1 LSGADSPAGITA
13 VIPNWNRREL
23 LLSVLDD
30 LARQTM
36 PAGMVIVVD
45 NGSTDGS
52 VEAAELRGAQ
62 VIRLTSN
69 QGFARAVNLGI
80 QRARTDW
87 VAILNNDIQLH
98 PEYLAHLQREAVSR
112 GAAFAV
118 GRILQAQERARPV
131 LDGCFDL
138 LSRSGCAWRAG
149 HGRPDSPLWHTSRV
163 VHFAPFTAALFRT
176 ALFRDVGLLDEQYE
190 SYMEDVEFGLRCA
203 AAGKVGVYV
212 PEAMAWHWGSATL
225 GSWSPAMVR
234 LLSRNQV
241 LLAARYFPL
250 RWLWPVLAG
259 QTLWGLVAI
268 RRGCGLAWLRG
279 KVEGLVR
286 CRRAHPQPAILP
298 LVSSCEE
305 EISALQREAG
315 WDSFWRWYF
324 RLVN

>member
-1 LSGADSPAGITA
+1 MSGADRRSDITA

-23 LLSVLDD
+23 LVSLLDG
-30 LARQTM
+30 LARQSQP
-36 PAGMVIVVD
+36 PAEVIVVD

-52 VEAAELRGAQ
+52 AEAAELRGAL
-62 VIRLTSN
+62 VVRLGSN
-69 QGFARAVNLGI
+69 AGFARAVNLGI
-80 QRARTDW
+80 QKASSAW
-87 VAILNNDIQLH
+87 VAVLNNDVQLD
-98 PEYLAHLQREAVSR
+98 PAYLACLRAEAESR
-112 GAAFAV
+112 SAAFAV
-118 GRILQAQERARPV
+118 GRILRANDRERPV

-149 HGRPDSPLWHTSRV
+149 HGRPDSPLWHTARV

-176 ALFRDVGLLDEQYE
+176 ALFRDVGGLDEEYE
-190 SYMEDVEFGLRCA
+190 SYLEDVEFGLRCA
-203 AAGKVGVYV
+203 ASGKVGVYV
-212 PEAMAWHWGSATL
+212 PQALAWHWGSATL

-241 LLAARYFPL
+241 LLAARYFPV

-259 QTLWGLVAI
+259 QTLWGLLAM
-268 RRGCGLAWLRG
+268 RRGAGLAWLRG

-286 CRRAHPQPAILP
+286 CRRSRPRPALMALI
-298 LVSSCEE
+298 STCER
-305 EISALQREAG
+305 EIRGLQSETG